1 MLEPTAEGLEP
12 LSIAGSLYLPA
23 AMKYAVDRT
32 LAPAPVA
39 EGAVLVDSA
48 AGVVDESVWT
58 AAGGISKHDS
68 SVYASEGKLLFNY
81 KPSATILFVR

>member
-1 MLEPTAEGLEP
+1 
-12 LSIAGSLYLPA
+12 
-23 AMKYAVDRT
+23 MKYAVDRT

-68 SVYASEGKLLFNY
+68 SVYAYEGKLLFNY